1 MDAKVVSFVNFK
13 GGVGKTVSAVNISG
27 FLAGEFGKKVLL
39 VDVDPQANAT
49 LHLMEEERYC
59 DEGGKTKI
67 KTLYDVL
74 EKYKAYTPSSSKID
88 LENVI
93 LTNVVQKGPPNIVNL
108 HLLPSDLKLVD
119 ADREFTGD
127 AKAVML
133 KRELEEVKGN
143 YDYIIIDCPPNLSL
157 LTRNALFA
165 SDYCII
171 PLIPDYLSTTGL
183 HLLLNKLEEIGDEHR
198 NIGKEPVKV
207 KGVLFTRV
215 QPNTKLHQERM
226 TEVKNFLGKKNIPCF
241 NYYVRN
247 LIGVQEAPNEHLP
260 LCCLKSQKKY
270 ADAGSDYRNVTEE
283 FIRILEGE

>member
-1 MDAKVVSFVNFK
+1 MSTKVVSFVNFK

-39 VDVDPQANAT
+39 IDIDPQANAT

-59 DEGGKTKI
+59 DEGGRTKI
-67 KTLYDVL
+67 KTLYDVF
-74 EKYKAYTPSSSKID
+74 EKYKAHMPSSSKINLSD
-88 LENVI
+88 VI
-93 LTNVVQKGPPNIVNL
+93 LTNVVQRGPPNIVNL
-108 HLLPSDLKLVD
+108 HLLPSDLRLVD

-133 KRELEEVKGN
+133 KRELEEVKDN

-165 SDYCII
+165 SDYCVV

-183 HLLLNKLEEIGDEHR
+183 HLLLKKLEEIGEEHK

-207 KGVLFTRV
+207 KGILFTRV
-215 QPNTKLHQERM
+215 QSNTTLHRERM
-226 TEVKNFLGKKNIPCF
+226 SEVRSFLEKRNIPCF
-241 NYYVRN
+241 YNFVRN
-247 LIGVQEAPNEHLP
+247 LIEVQNAAADHLP
-260 LCCLKSQKKY
+260 LCCLKKGEAY
-270 ADAGSDYRNVTEE
+270 NDYHNVTEE
-283 FIRILEGE
+283 FIRKIESV